1 MPKKDVKVNNIL
13 PLLPSYYL
21 HFNIYGDGTEWIDQG
36 LPTPN
41 YFYRYS
47 NAKGT
52 VEGLYG
58 LGYVI
63 DGMFNSKKS
72 IAYLEDMIRRFI
84 VTLPIKERLMY
95 RPTESASQHGI
106 VYKLNDLQ
114 ALESLKGNGRIVP
127 KLQQLTARHNS
138 GRFWET
144 KLWIELE
151 IKRNGGEGNIVSFD
165 TLLDIVW
172 NAWKWKDYS
181 TCRSFTRNVWNW
193 YEARDW
199 TYHILN
205 YRKSTKTEEEI
216 YMTRKERALTNST
229 ARAELAKRKVSNAIS
244 GMFAHEYKTKTDKW
258 NISKLAKE
266 LDMSRNTVTKYL
278 KELEEKNK

>member
-1 MPKKDVKVNNIL
+1 MPKLGTKVNNIL

-41 YFYRYS
+41 YFYRYNNS
-47 NAKGT
+47 HGT

-63 DGMFNSKKS
+63 DGMFNSKPS
-72 IAYLEDMIRRFI
+72 QAYLEDMIRRFI

-95 RPTESASQHGI
+95 RPTNDTQQHGI
-106 VYKLNDLQ
+106 VYKLHDLQ

-151 IKRNGGEGNIVSFD
+151 IKRNAGEGNMVSFD
-165 TLLDIVW
+165 TLLDVVW

-181 TCRSFTRNVWNW
+181 TCRAFSRNVWRW
-193 YEARDW
+193 YESRGW

-205 YRKSTKTEEEI
+205 YRKSTKSEEEI
-216 YMTRKERALTNST
+216 YMTRKERALANSKS
-229 ARAELAKRKVSNAIS
+229 RAELAKRKVSNAIS
-244 GMFAHEYKTKTDKW
+244 GMFADEYKTKTNKW

-266 LDMSRNTVTKYL
+266 LGMSRNTVTKYL
-278 KELEEKNK
+278 TELEK